1 MAFNYFENTVLV
13 DDWLVSFDK
22 VPQAADKENV
32 VRRVTKRW
40 EEVKSDVDGLGGLK
54 LQKPDFQSVADT
66 LIKSGSHAVMFEL
79 VLSKTEFRLDLLVGN
94 VTMKVGTTRLP
105 SDLEEYRSFLGT
117 LNGWSTSGRDIV
129 PDGAFKDFNAKNPK
143 KPTEYKDY
151 DEMVKKSKTDEAAF
165 RTWAKTN
172 ATAKKAF
179 ADIDKTAKAKPTD
192 AARVAAMKAINASL
206 KDYYKSF

>member
-66 LIKSGSHAVMFEL
+66 LIKSGTHVNIEQRDIRREGIDRVQGGHAVARARDDAQL
-79 VLSKTEFRLDLLVGN
+79 RRQPACGGDHHLAGGLVGQRDDQRASALERRMDSGP
-94 VTMKVGTTRLP
+94 VPASTSASGSPFKVGAHRI
-105 SDLEEYRSFLGT
+105 R
-117 LNGWSTSGRDIV
+117 
-129 PDGAFKDFNAKNPK
+129 
-143 KPTEYKDY
+143 
-151 DEMVKKSKTDEAAF
+151 
-165 RTWAKTN
+165 
-172 ATAKKAF
+172 
-179 ADIDKTAKAKPTD
+179 
-192 AARVAAMKAINASL
+192 
-206 KDYYKSF
+206 

>member
-13 DDWLVSFDK
+13 DDWVVSFDK
-22 VPQAADKENV
+22 APQAADKENV

-40 EEVKSDVDGLGGLK
+40 DEVKSDVDGLGGLK

-66 LIKSGSHAVMFEL
+66 LIKSGTHAVMFEL

-105 SDLEEYRSFLGT
+105 SDLEEYRAFLGT
-117 LNGWSTSGRDIV
+117 LNGWSMSGRDIV
-129 PDGAFKDFNAKNPK
+129 PDGDFKNFNAKNPK

-179 ADIDKTAKAKPTD
+179 ADIDKTAKAKPND
-192 AARVAAMKAINASL
+192 PARVAAMKAINASL